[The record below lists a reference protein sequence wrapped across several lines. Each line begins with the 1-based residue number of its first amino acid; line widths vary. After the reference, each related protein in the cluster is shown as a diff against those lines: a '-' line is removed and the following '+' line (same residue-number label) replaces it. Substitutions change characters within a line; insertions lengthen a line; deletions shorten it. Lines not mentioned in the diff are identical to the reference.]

1 MLESIRMRRKPAH
14 MPATRDEILAR
25 LREAKAA
32 LQAVFPIHRLALF
45 GSYARGTS
53 VPGRSDVDI
62 MVEVEPSIGLG
73 FVTLAER
80 LEQLLGQPVDLV
92 SRRAI
97 KPSLWQRIE
106 PELIDA

>member
-1 MLESIRMRRKPAH
+1 MV
-14 MPATRDEILAR
+14 ATREEILSR
-25 LREAKAA
+25 LREAKQR
-32 LQAVFPIHRLALF
+32 LQEEFPLRRLALF

-53 VPGRSDVDI
+53 VAGQSDIDI
-62 MVEVEPSIGLG
+62 LVEVEPSIGLG

-80 LEQLLGQPVDLV
+80 LEQLLGARVDLV

-97 KPSLWQRIE
+97 KPSLWKRIE